1 MKIDRQKV
9 YEKYNGHCAYC
20 GKAITIE
27 QMQVDHALARRN
39 GGTDDIS
46 NLMPSCRLCNHYK
59 RAADIKTF
67 RNFLLGGLID
77 RLMKIYI
84 FRVALNYG
92 MITINDWDKT
102 FYFEKKDKTMYCGEC
117 DCFLYE
123 DTYGF
128 GICDNTQEEC
138 RCSDRCHMTQ
148 CKP

>member
-59 RAADIKTF
+59 RAADIQSF

-92 MITINDWDKT
+92 MITINGWDKK
-102 FYFEKKDKTMYCGEC
+102 FYFEKE
-117 DCFLYE
+117 E
-123 DTYGF
+123 QNNDT
-128 GICDNTQEEC
+128 
-138 RCSDRCHMTQ
+138 RRV
-148 CKP
+148 